1 MLPDE
6 NKLGPQKD
14 NIAGSIFL
22 VIGLLIFIIGYLFA
36 MANVDTWGK
45 SGLANSIAFG
55 CGALFL
61 AFIGLL
67 CLYRGACYLIGTAEV
82 MQTKKFKPIGD
93 LIFSLA
99 PTLKVAMMIVDNN
112 PVLAKNHPYILGM
125 SCAFLLLMPV
135 VFVIYMY
142 KKRALLD

>member
-14 NIAGSIFL
+14 IMTGSIFL
-22 VIGLLIFIIGYLFA
+22 MVGLLIFFVGYLFM
-36 MANVDTWGK
+36 MADFEVWGK

-55 CGALFL
+55 GGTLFL
-61 AFIGLL
+61 ALIGLL
-67 CLYRGACYLIGTAEV
+67 CLHRGSCYLIGTAEV

-93 LIFSLA
+93 LILSLA
-99 PTLKVAMMIVDNN
+99 PTLQIIMMIIDNN
-112 PVLAKNHPYILGM
+112 PVLTKNHPYILGV

-135 VFVIYMY
+135 AFVIYMY
-142 KKRALLD
+142 KKRALLN

>member
-14 NIAGSIFL
+14 TMAGSVFL
-22 VIGLLIFIIGYLFA
+22 IVGLLIFLIGYLFV
-36 MANVDTWGK
+36 MADFETWGK
-45 SGLANSIAFG
+45 SGLASSIAFG
-55 CGALFL
+55 GAALFL
-61 AFIGLL
+61 AFVGLL
-67 CLYRGACYLIGTAEV
+67 CLYRGSCYLIGTAAV

-93 LIFSLA
+93 LIFFFA
-99 PTLKVAMMIVDNN
+99 PTLQIIMMIVDNN
-112 PVLAKNHPYILGM
+112 PVLAKNHPYILGV

>member
-14 NIAGSIFL
+14 IFAGSVFL
-22 VIGLLIFIIGYLFA
+22 VIGLLIFLVGYLFV
-36 MANVDTWGK
+36 MADFDAWGK

-55 CGALFL
+55 GGALFL
-61 AFIGLL
+61 ALVGLL
-67 CLYRGACYLIGTAEV
+67 CLYRGSCYLTGTAEV

-93 LIFSLA
+93 LILWIA
-99 PTLKVAMMIVDNN
+99 PILKIEMMVIDNN
-112 PVLAKNHPYILGM
+112 PVLAKNHPYTLGV
-125 SCAFLLLMPV
+125 SCIFLLTMPII
-135 VFVIYMY
+135 FVIYMY